1 MIADKFN
8 FLCGD
13 QIKKL
18 DVDTLKSK
26 ARELARTYA
35 NDLNEEL
42 LNEIESFK
50 FHTLTTEDG
59 LEDATA
65 ATMLKILYESKLEE
79 GYTCCSKN
87 LL

>member
-1 MIADKFN
+1 MIADKFS

-35 NDLNEEL
+35 NDL
-42 LNEIESFK
+42 
-50 FHTLTTEDG
+50 
-59 LEDATA
+59 
-65 ATMLKILYESKLEE
+65 LK
-79 GYTCCSKN
+79 N
-87 LL
+87 F